1 MNFNDLFYH
10 EGKDLIWKVS
20 TSRRVKVGDVAGWK
34 DELGYVYVRVNGKL
48 IPAHRMIW
56 EMHYGKIPEGMEIDH
71 INHITDDNRIEN
83 LRLVTRK
90 DNCKNVSMSK
100 SNKSGVVGVSWCKRT
115 CKWFASIRV
124 DRKEKFLGRYDKI
137 DDAAAA
143 RKAAELKY
151 NFHKNH
157 GSKK

>member
-1 MNFNDLFYH
+1 M
-10 EGKDLIWKVS
+10 EGQHIKK
-20 TSRRVKVGDVAGWK
+20 VKVGDVAGWK

-48 IPAHRMIW
+48 IPAHRIIW

-137 DDAAAA
+137 EDAAAA

>member
-10 EGKDLIWKVS
+10 EGKDLIWKVN

-48 IPAHRMIW
+48 IPAHRIIW

-137 DDAAAA
+137 EDAAAA

>member
-1 MNFNDLFYH
+1 
-10 EGKDLIWKVS
+10 
-20 TSRRVKVGDVAGWK
+20 
-34 DELGYVYVRVNGKL
+34 
-48 IPAHRMIW
+48 
-56 EMHYGKIPEGMEIDH
+56 MHYGKIPEGMEIDH

>member
-10 EGKDLIWKVS
+10 EEKDLIWKVS

-34 DELGYVYVRVNGKL
+34 DEPGYVYVRVNGNL
-48 IPAHRMIW
+48 IPAHRIIW

-137 DDAAAA
+137 EDAAAA

>member
-10 EGKDLIWKVS
+10 EGKDLIWKVG

-34 DELGYVYVRVNGKL
+34 DELGYVYVGVNGKL
-48 IPAHRMIW
+48 IPAHRIIW

-137 DDAAAA
+137 EDAAAA